1 MGNKKKREE
10 KRKSHVIDTTGYSR
24 FTECQGHSA
33 MAQKHSVTALPSVT
47 LGIQHTASF
56 CRQTTICRVLF
67 VGHSA
72 KPLPSIV
79 KALGKDLHSAK

>member
-1 MGNKKKREE
+1 
-10 KRKSHVIDTTGYSR
+10 
-24 FTECQGHSA
+24 
-33 MAQKHSVTALPSVT
+33 MAQKHSATALPSVT

-56 CRQTTICRVLF
+56 CRQTAICRVLF

-72 KPLPSIV
+72 KPLPSAE